1 MKPAAAQTIRSCSEP
16 VAVPP
21 PDPFVRRCQCVL
33 YLTTAAFVCRALC
46 FVARRGDARS
56 EVHDVSPPLHGASSA
71 RGRSRVGIM
80 RMAVCVLLGLHED
93 SAEGGE
99 GLQVVQVRGP
109 AEAVLLPLVR
119 QEPLRIHMWCTGGGR
134 V

>member
-1 MKPAAAQTIRSCSEP
+1 MGYDEKKGEATNEGGSREAQAEMRLWWRSMHSGSRFSHSLEGGAMAFRSDGRLDGLLSLHRTLRLRLLNGGGAERQCAS
-16 VAVPP
+16 
-21 PDPFVRRCQCVL
+21 DRR
-33 YLTTAAFVCRALC
+33 
-46 FVARRGDARS
+46 
-56 EVHDVSPPLHGASSA
+56 
-71 RGRSRVGIM
+71 I
-80 RMAVCVLLGLHED
+80 VLLGLHED